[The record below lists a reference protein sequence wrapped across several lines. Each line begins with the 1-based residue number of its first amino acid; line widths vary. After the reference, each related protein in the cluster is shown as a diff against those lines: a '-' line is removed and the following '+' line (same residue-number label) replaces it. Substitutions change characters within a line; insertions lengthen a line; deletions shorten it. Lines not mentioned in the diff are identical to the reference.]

1 MIYNLQALR
10 AIAALMV
17 VVLHLGGTL
26 KPIGLPDEALSAGAA
41 GVDLFFVISGFVMV
55 HSVSA
60 RPTGGGAF
68 MLNRIVRVAPLYWLV
83 TIVIGAAALAMPHVF
98 RTVSATPERLI
109 LSLAFIPHFS
119 AQGAVQPVL
128 FVGWTLNYE
137 MFFYLIFAGA
147 LALMR
152 TPSRTA
158 VATLIALV
166 GLIVLGRLVHFN
178 DAAGRT
184 FTDPILFEFGFGMI
198 LALVFKKIRH
208 PAPLV
213 AYAAIL
219 VAFATIIVQP
229 YVLVDT
235 PRSIVWGV
243 PAVAIV
249 FGAVSLEQAGIS
261 IRNTV
266 VQKLGASSYA
276 LYLIHPIPLGVGSRL
291 SSTFGSPIL
300 ALVLALLLLA
310 AVIIVG
316 YAVHLFVEKPLT
328 IWLRSAAGGR
338 SRMKEGPSAVQ

>member
-26 KPIGLPDEALSAGAA
+26 KPLGLPEGALSAGAA

-83 TIVIGAAALAMPHVF
+83 TIVLGGAALAVPHVF

-137 MFFYLIFAGA
+137 MFFYLIFAVA
-147 LALMR
+147 LTLMR
-152 TPSRTA
+152 APGRTA

-166 GLIVLGRLVHFN
+166 GLVVLGRLVHFN

-184 FTDPILFEFGFGMI
+184 FTDPILLEFGFGMM
-198 LALVFKKIRH
+198 LALVFEKIRYF
-208 PAPLV
+208 APLL
-213 AYAAIL
+213 ACTAIL
-219 VAFATIIVQP
+219 LAFATILAQP
-229 YVLVDT
+229 YALVDI
-235 PRSIVWGV
+235 PRAIVWGV
-243 PAVAIV
+243 PALVIV

-261 IRNTV
+261 IRNSV
-266 VQKLGASSYA
+266 VQKLGTSSYA

-291 SSTFGSPIL
+291 SSTFSSPIL
-300 ALVLALLLLA
+300 ALVLALLLLV
-310 AVIIVG
+310 AVVIVG

-338 SRMKEGPSAVQ
+338 SKVKGDPSAV